1 MRHSVPSTASHAL
14 SRTADRSAAGGTARS
29 TARAAIRSAALI
41 AAFLSLQACDLA
53 ELQKEESDTQQPATE
68 STVIGIW
75 RGNIPTGKAP
85 PDPTDI
91 KVTLDVEPDH
101 TMLLS
106 KRIATGKPAPLDYCE
121 LVKEYWSWSVA
132 DGKLSATKTDCA
144 YKNPETMEVVSTDC
158 AEPRSESVAID
169 VKGTAWTMDE
179 AGLPLVYRKD

>member
-1 MRHSVPSTASHAL
+1 MRHSVPLTTSHDSSPA
-14 SRTADRSAAGGTARS
+14 ADRSADDSTTRS
-29 TARAAIRSAALI
+29 MARAAIRSAALI

-53 ELQKEESDTQQPATE
+53 ELQKEESDTRQPATE

-85 PDPTDI
+85 PEPTDI
-91 KVTLDVEPDH
+91 KVTLDVEQDH

-106 KRIATGKPAPLDYCE
+106 KRIATGKPAPMDYCE

-132 DGKLSATKTDCA
+132 DGKLSATKTDCT
-144 YKNPETMEVVSTDC
+144 YKNPETLEVVSTDC
-158 AEPRSESVAID
+158 AEPKSESVAID

-179 AGLPLVYRKD
+179 AGVPFVYRKD